1 MCSTSTFKSQ
11 NSIQTFKTLKTS
23 SITVI
28 SNGLAY
34 RKITNNAVLISSKQ
48 AINFQFVTK
57 TIPTAQTIC
66 LNATSTYQT
75 PKMTTPSAIQ
85 TFLTLRNN
93 TDNAMTISLFPKT
106 VYLHA
111 ITHFQLLKTITSFAK
126 KITTLLKTL
135 SQILLGNSEFAKPIS
150 NNAMKILKKQEKD

>member
-1 MCSTSTFKSQ
+1 MIMCSTSTFKSQ

-23 SITVI
+23 SITAI
-28 SNGLAY
+28 SNGLAH

-48 AINFQFVTK
+48 TINFQFATK
-57 TIPTAQTIC
+57 TIPTAPTIC

-75 PKMTTPSAIQ
+75 PKMITPSAIQ

-93 TDNAMTISLFPKT
+93 TDNAVTISLFPKT

-111 ITHFQLLKTITSFAK
+111 IAHFQLLKTITSFAK
-126 KITTLLKTL
+126 I
-135 SQILLGNSEFAKPIS
+135 I
-150 NNAMKILKKQEKD
+150 